1 MMMHDRCI
9 AEFTTGERLELSK
22 WWFGS
27 GMPRLLVHD
36 KAGGGLIHYCTSS
49 EYDPDEYMVSWRVK
63 DAPIFTLVYRG
74 KEVDALKG
82 RRRMLESDDRS
93 RTVMFSH
100 ATGECYIVSPDMH
113 LQEGDPPLIVQY
125 VQDTYLRREGEGY
138 VDLLPSEIGER
149 FGSSSSNNNI
159 TGMDAR
165 TGEAVCGDEKVVLTS
180 LKVVDCI
187 IDEAASAKE
196 RVAVMQNIERKWSM
210 SPTST
215 RRRGVMWCGEVHNNV
230 DGILQMIELRQT
242 LKHCMEAVVLLTSD
256 PFVQIHFTSLE
267 TVYMELQNYKEMRS
281 MRRKKRPF
289 IVPPPLPS
297 PMSTLLLGNHAHS
310 YSLLQTPLLPLSH
323 STLENPPSQ
332 NLPALHAA
340 ADGRESYVTCTL
352 IRPEREPEHLLRGS
366 LIPGSDVLISSS
378 AAQPSEDYHRSSSDH
393 HQRSLRKRR
402 QKKGAASLSL
412 FVQW

>member
-1 MMMHDRCI
+1 MHDRCI

-27 GMPRLLVHD
+27 GMPRLLVHV
-36 KAGGGLIHYCTSS
+36 KEGGGLIHYCTSS
-49 EYDPDEYMVSWRVK
+49 AYDPDEYMISWRVK

-138 VDLLPSEIGER
+138 VDLLPLEIGER
-149 FGSSSSNNNI
+149 FGSSNNNI

-210 SPTST
+210 SVTST

-242 LKHCMEAVVLLTSD
+242 LKHCMEAVVLLTND
-256 PFVQIHFTSLE
+256 PFVQIHFTSLD

-281 MRRKKRPF
+281 MRKKKRSF
-289 IVPPPLPS
+289 IVSPPLPGPS
-297 PMSTLLLGNHAHS
+297 PTSTLLGNHAHL
-310 YSLLQTPLLPLSH
+310 YSHLQPPL
-323 STLENPPSQ
+323 PPSQ
-332 NLPALHAA
+332 NPPALDAA
-340 ADGRESYVTCTL
+340 GREPYMTCTL
-352 IRPEREPEHLLRGS
+352 IRPEMEPDHLLRGS
-366 LIPGSDVLISSS
+366 LIPGSDVLISS
-378 AAQPSEDYHRSSSDH
+378 AQPSEDYHRSSSDH
-393 HQRSLRKRR
+393 HQKSLRKRR